1 MLIKMLTLKRKSP
14 AKFENRGFMRI
25 TGVFCAPKNKKSEQI

>member
-14 AKFENRGFMRI
+14 AKFEKPRFYADYRR
-25 TGVFCAPKNKKSEQI
+25 FLRAEK